1 MKGKCYNIMIRN
13 IIFDLGNVIVKNPT
27 IDIIRQFF
35 KNEDDA
41 RIFSEYIFKSEFWK
55 MMDLGK
61 ISNIEVANNIRKKK
75 LVNVKDYTEV
85 EEFLLNWFSKCS
97 VNEEVMNF
105 GKELKKQGYNIYILS
120 NMAKATFKFFSSKY
134 DFFDIV
140 NGFVISANEGVKKP
154 DKKIFEILLNRYS
167 LEPQECLLI
176 DDDDT
181 NKTLEVANSMGI
193 NGRKVKA
200 NNLEDIK
207 MLLRE
212 NNIKV

>member
-1 MKGKCYNIMIRN
+1 MIKN

-27 IDIIRQFF
+27 IDTVRQFF
-35 KNEDDA
+35 KNEDDVQT
-41 RIFSEYIFKSEFWK
+41 FNEYIFKSEFWK

-61 ISNIEVANNIRKKK
+61 ISNIEVANNIREKE
-75 LVNVKDYTEV
+75 LVNVKDYIEV
-85 EEFLLNWFSKCS
+85 ENFLLNWFSKCS
-97 VNEEVMNF
+97 VNKEIMRF
-105 GKELKKQGYNIYILS
+105 GKILKNKGYNIYILS
-120 NMAKATFKFFSSKY
+120 NMAKATFEFFSSKY

-140 NGFVISANEGVKKP
+140 NGVVISANEGVKKP
-154 DKKIFEILLNRYS
+154 DKKIFEISLNRYS

-181 NKTLEVANSMGI
+181 NKTLKVANSIGI

-212 NNIKV
+212 NNIEV

>member
-1 MKGKCYNIMIRN
+1 
-13 IIFDLGNVIVKNPT
+13 
-27 IDIIRQFF
+27 
-35 KNEDDA
+35 
-41 RIFSEYIFKSEFWK
+41 

-61 ISNIEVANNIRKKK
+61 ISNIQVANNIREKK

-97 VNEEVMNF
+97 VNEEVMKF

-120 NMAKATFKFFSSKY
+120 NMAKATFEFFSSKY
-134 DFFDIV
+134 DFFDIA
-140 NGFVISANEGVKKP
+140 NGTIISANEGIKKP

-167 LEPQECLLI
+167 LKPQECLLI

-181 NKTLEVANSMGI
+181 NKTLEVANSIGI

-200 NNLEDIK
+200 NDLEDIK

-212 NNIKV
+212 NNINV

>member
-1 MKGKCYNIMIRN
+1 M
-13 IIFDLGNVIVKNPT
+13 
-27 IDIIRQFF
+27 
-35 KNEDDA
+35 
-41 RIFSEYIFKSEFWK
+41 EYWK
-55 MMDLGK
+55 K
-61 ISNIEVANNIRKKK
+61 KEVANNIREKE
-75 LVNVKDYTEV
+75 LVNVKDYIEV
-85 EEFLLNWFSKCS
+85 ENFLLNWFSKCS
-97 VNEEVMNF
+97 VNKEIMRF
-105 GKELKKQGYNIYILS
+105 GKILKNKGYNIYILS
-120 NMAKATFKFFSSKY
+120 NMAKATFEFFSSKY

-140 NGFVISANEGVKKP
+140 NGVVISANEGVKKP

-181 NKTLEVANSMGI
+181 NKTLKVANSIGI

-212 NNIKV
+212 NNIEV

>member
-1 MKGKCYNIMIRN
+1 MYNIMIRN

-27 IDIIRQFF
+27 IDIVKQFF
-35 KNEDDA
+35 KDEDDV
-41 RIFSEYIFKSEFWK
+41 RKFNEYIFKSDFWK

-61 ISNIEVANNIRKKK
+61 ISNIEVANIIREKK

-97 VNEEVMNF
+97 VNKEVMKF
-105 GKELKKQGYNIYILS
+105 GKKLKKQGYNIYILS
-120 NMAKATFKFFSSKY
+120 NMAKATFEFFSSKY
-134 DFFDIV
+134 DFFDIA
-140 NGFVISANEGVKKP
+140 NGTIISANEGIKKP

-167 LEPQECLLI
+167 LKPQECLLI

-181 NKTLEVANSMGI
+181 NKTLEVANSIGI

-200 NNLEDIK
+200 NDLEDIK